1 MLIIRFFKTLDK
13 NWLDA
18 IAVTAWGALLV
29 SYWLNGSLSILIH
42 PSYFWL
48 AAFTGFALLII
59 GSIKAYLIYQYPQS
73 QPNSTG
79 HVSLLPGNWAIG
91 LLLVTAIA
99 GLLITPRVFTSSKAI
114 QGGVTENSTITRSQ
128 PQSFRSQ
135 VKPEQRSL
143 VDWVRTL
150 SAYPEPDTYSGQKAN
165 VSGFV
170 VNSPDLSAQYL
181 LLSRFVIT
189 CCAADV
195 YPVSLTV
202 KLPAKLPGSEKIYKP
217 DTWLQVSGQMATESL
232 ANNRQL
238 VLIANDIK
246 PIDTPRNPYEY

>member
-1 MLIIRFFKTLDK
+1 MLLISRLFKSLDK

-18 IAVTAWGALLV
+18 IAVTAWGALLLN
-29 SYWLNGSLSILIH
+29 YWLNGSLSILIH

-48 AAFTGFALLII
+48 AAFTGFALLVI
-59 GSIKAYLIYQYPQS
+59 GSIKAYLLFQYPQAK
-73 QPNSTG
+73 PSTAG

-99 GLLITPRVFTSSKAI
+99 GLLINPRVFTSSKAI
-114 QGGVTENSTITRSQ
+114 QGGVTENSAITRSQ

-135 VKPEQRSL
+135 VKPEQRTL

-150 SAYPEPDTYSGQKAN
+150 SAYPEPDTYSGQQAK

-170 VNSPDLSAQYL
+170 VNSAELGEQYM

-195 YPVSLTV
+195 YPVSLNV
-202 KLPAKLPGSEKIYKP
+202 KLPAGQKYQA
-217 DTWLQVSGQMATESL
+217 DAWLAVNGQMVTENL
-232 ANNRQL
+232 DGKRQL
-238 VLIANDIK
+238 VLIAKNIQ
-246 PIDTPRNPYEY
+246 PIETPRNPYEY

>member
-1 MLIIRFFKTLDK
+1 MLLIMRLFKSFDR

-18 IAVTAWGALLV
+18 ITVTAWGALLLN
-29 SYWLNGSLSILIH
+29 YWLNGSLSILIH

-59 GSIKAYLIYQYPQS
+59 GSIKAYLLFQYPQAKPS
-73 QPNSTG
+73 NTG
-79 HVSLLPGNWAIG
+79 HVSLLPNNWAIG
-91 LLLVTAIA
+91 LLLTTAIA
-99 GLLITPRVFTSSKAI
+99 GLLINPRVFTSAKAI
-114 QGGVTENSTITRSQ
+114 QGGVTENSAITRSQ

-165 VSGFV
+165 ISGFV
-170 VNSPDLSAQYL
+170 VNSSELGAQYI

-195 YPVSLTV
+195 YPVSVTV
-202 KLPAKLPGSEKIYKP
+202 KLPASQQYKT
-217 DTWLQVSGQMATESL
+217 DTWLQVQGKMATENL
-232 ANNRQL
+232 ASNRQL
-238 VLIANDIK
+238 VLVATNIK
-246 PIDTPRNPYEY
+246 PIETPRNPYEY

>member
-1 MLIIRFFKTLDK
+1 MLLISRLFKGLDK

-18 IAVTAWGALLV
+18 IAVTAWGALLLN
-29 SYWLNGSLSILIH
+29 YWLNGSLSILIH

-59 GSIKAYLIYQYPQS
+59 GSIKAYLLFKYPQAK
-73 QPNSTG
+73 PSTAG

-91 LLLVTAIA
+91 LLLITAIA
-99 GLLITPRVFTSSKAI
+99 GLLINPRVFTSSKAI
-114 QGGVTENSTITRSQ
+114 QGGVTENSAITRSQ

-135 VKPEQRSL
+135 VKPEKRSL

-150 SAYPEPDTYSGQKAN
+150 SAYPEPDTYSGQQAN

-170 VNSPDLSAQYL
+170 VNSAELGSEYL

-202 KLPAKLPGSEKIYKP
+202 KLPADQQYKA
-217 DTWLQVSGQMATESL
+217 DTWLAVTGQMVTETIGG
-232 ANNRQL
+232 NRQL
-238 VLIANDIK
+238 ILVAKNIK
-246 PIDTPRNPYEY
+246 PIETPRNPYEY

>member
-1 MLIIRFFKTLDK
+1 MLLIMRLFKSLDR

-18 IAVTAWGALLV
+18 ITVTAWGALLLN
-29 SYWLNGSLSILIH
+29 YWLNGSLSILIH

-59 GSIKAYLIYQYPQS
+59 GSIKAYLLFQYPQAK
-73 QPNSTG
+73 PINTG
-79 HVSLLPGNWAIG
+79 HVSLLPNNWAIG
-91 LLLVTAIA
+91 LLLATAIA
-99 GLLITPRVFTSSKAI
+99 GLLINPRVFTSAKAI
-114 QGGVTENSTITRSQ
+114 QGGVTENSAITRSQ

-165 VSGFV
+165 ISGFV
-170 VNSPDLSAQYL
+170 VNSSELGAQYI

-195 YPVSLTV
+195 YPVSVTV
-202 KLPAKLPGSEKIYKP
+202 KLPASQQYKT
-217 DTWLQVSGQMATESL
+217 DTWLQVQGKMATENL
-232 ANNRQL
+232 ASNRQL
-238 VLIANDIK
+238 VLVATNIK
-246 PIDTPRNPYEY
+246 PIETPRNPYEY

>member
-1 MLIIRFFKTLDK
+1 MLLISRLFKGLDR

-18 IAVTAWGALLV
+18 IAVTAWGALLLN
-29 SYWLNGSLSILIH
+29 YWLNGSLSILIH

-48 AAFTGFALLII
+48 AAFTGFALLTI
-59 GSIKAYLIYQYPQS
+59 GSIKAYLLFQYPQIKPTNTS
-73 QPNSTG
+73 
-79 HVSLLPGNWAIG
+79 HVSLLPGKLAIS
-91 LLLVTAIA
+91 LLLITAIA
-99 GLLITPRVFTSSKAI
+99 GLLINPRVFTSSKAI
-114 QGGVTENSTITRSQ
+114 QGGVTENIAITRSQ

-135 VKPEQRSL
+135 VKPEKRSL

-150 SAYPEPDTYSGQKAN
+150 SAYPEPDTYSGQQAK

-170 VNSPDLSAQYL
+170 VNSAALGNKYL

-202 KLPAKLPGSEKIYKP
+202 KIPTEQQYKA
-217 DTWLQVSGQMATESL
+217 DTWLAVTGQMATETIDDK
-232 ANNRQL
+232 RHL
-238 VLIANDIK
+238 VLVAKNIQ
-246 PIDTPRNPYEY
+246 PIETPRNPYEY